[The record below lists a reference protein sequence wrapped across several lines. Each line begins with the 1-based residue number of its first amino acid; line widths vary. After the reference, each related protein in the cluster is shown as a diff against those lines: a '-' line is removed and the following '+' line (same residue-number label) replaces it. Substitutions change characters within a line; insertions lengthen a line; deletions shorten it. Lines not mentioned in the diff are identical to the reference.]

1 MLFACLILLFNL
13 FISLLLAFY
22 PIAVWVRAKLFPKPI
37 LKDHAFSQAVSI
49 IIACSNEEMFI
60 RQKINSFLHPD
71 EWIEGSEIIVVCNN
85 STDSTEKI
93 LAEFS
98 SHPSITVIIEK
109 GQSSKIRS
117 INRAVKI
124 ARHQILVFSD
134 CRQIMKKGS
143 VKELVANFN
152 DLEVGTVNST
162 LIDNKNGKGYS
173 MRSILN
179 FISHCESRSGS
190 SLNVFGA
197 LYAQRKEVFKDFP
210 EDMLF
215 DDLFVVVS
223 TLIQKKRLICEK
235 NAVIYDLPFKNYY
248 GSNRIQRLARGLL
261 IFLFKHHDLIRQLN
275 FETRLRFITFKY
287 LKLILPFSLLI
298 MAVDSIYLLSKMDMQ
313 MNLAVLILVFGF
325 FIFKPCRSL
334 LIQILRINYNFMI
347 ATIQFLF
354 FNNRKNKWDKLK
366 VTKNVG

>member
-1 MLFACLILLFNL
+1 MLFACVIFFFNL
-13 FISLLLAFY
+13 FIGLLLAGY
-22 PIAVWVRAKLFPKPI
+22 PIIAWLRAKLFPKPI
-37 LKDHAFSQAVSI
+37 LKDLAHSQAISI
-49 IIACSNEEMFI
+49 IIACSNEESFI
-60 RQKINSFLHPD
+60 RQKINSFLD
-71 EWIEGSEIIVVCNN
+71 AEEWIDCSEIIIVCNN
-85 STDSTEKI
+85 STDRTQEV

-98 SHPSITVIIEK
+98 SHPYITVIIEK
-109 GQSSKIRS
+109 GPSSKIRS

-124 ARHQILVFSD
+124 ATNQILVFSD
-134 CRQIMKKGS
+134 CRQVMKKGS

-152 DLEVGTVNST
+152 DPEVGTVNST

-173 MRSILN
+173 IRSVLN
-179 FISHCESRSGS
+179 FISDCESRSGS

-223 TLIQKKRLICEK
+223 TLIQKKRLISEK

-275 FETRLRFITFKY
+275 FETRLRFIIFKY

-298 MAVDSIYLLSKMDMQ
+298 MAVDSIYMFSKMALQIDIA
-313 MNLAVLILVFGF
+313 LIILVCGF
-325 FIFKPCRSL
+325 FIFRSSRSL
-334 LIQILRINYNFMI
+334 LLQILRINYNFMI

-354 FNNRKNKWDKLK
+354 FNNRTNKWDKLK
-366 VTKNVG
+366 VTKNIS